1 MSAEPP
7 GKGAPPPEEPGR
19 VPPPP
24 AQPPAAQPSA
34 ATAPATLSREL
45 NLFHLT
51 MLGVGMMIGAGAVIG
66 MGYSVKLAGPGGTL
80 LAFALDGLIAVFTAM
95 SYAEMSSAVPKAGS
109 IYNFARIAFG
119 RPVGFMAGWLS
130 WFASSVAGTFY
141 AVICAEYMVDF
152 LAGLGLLDWLA
163 LDPFWR
169 TRLLAVALALLF
181 VYINYRGVASTGGTA
196 SLLTLGQ
203 TATLAFIGL
212 FGVVVFILHPERLAN
227 FHPFLPR
234 GWSGVLVCM
243 GFEYIAFEGYEVI
256 AEAGDE
262 ALQPRRNLPKA
273 ILYSVLI
280 VTVTYVLVAFA
291 LISGVKGV
299 PGPAWEWLASFG
311 EKGFGAAMQ
320 QLLPLGNLLAVLT
333 VIFAAT
339 SALNATVYS
348 ATRASYALG
357 RDRMLPAFFGRIS
370 AKRSTPHLALLAT
383 TVLIIACLFLPVTDI
398 AAGASIMFLFLF
410 LLANLSVIRMRRNMG
425 EELQYGYVMPL
436 FPLFPVL
443 AILMQAV
450 LAVFIINVSWV
461 AWVVA
466 PAWVGAGVLVFY
478 AWSRSRALPIR
489 EEILSVEETPA
500 PSTAGFRI
508 LLPLMDLAHTLSMIP
523 LARRLAGARQGVIE
537 LLHLLAV
544 PDQVPLS
551 AAREHAL
558 PGQEL
563 IAEAMLYLT
572 YQPSIGSSIVYCRSP
587 ARGILAEARRRR
599 TDLILLGWRGTA
611 ERRRG
616 YVFGSTVDP
625 ILEKAPCN
633 VIVARNPGRPP
644 FRRVL
649 VPVAGGPN
657 SRLALEMA
665 ALLADPAEGRVEALH
680 VVRPG
685 SRAPV
690 QNGYLAETAERS
702 GLPPSRFSLKLLV
715 DEDPKAIILREAR
728 RGGPG
733 GPGRLPH
740 RLLAARAA
748 HQPAGGDRAG
758 MRQADGG
765 GARAAATCAASCRGP
780 APAGGR

>member
-1 MSAEPP
+1 MSDSL
-7 GKGAPPPEEPGR
+7 
-19 VPPPP
+19 
-24 AQPPAAQPSA
+24 PSA
-34 ATAPATLSREL
+34 AAGAGTAGAGTTATLSREL
-45 NLFHLT
+45 RLFDLT

-95 SYAEMSSAVPKAGS
+95 AYAEMSSAVPKAGS

-119 RPVGFMAGWLS
+119 RPVGFMAGWMS

-141 AVICAEYMVDF
+141 AMICAEYMIDF
-152 LAGLGLLDWLA
+152 LGGLGLLGWLP
-163 LDPFWR
+163 LSGFWQG
-169 TRLLAVALALLF
+169 RLLAAVLALLF
-181 VYINYRGVASTGGTA
+181 VYINYRGVASTGSTA

-203 TATLAFIGL
+203 TITLAFIGF

-227 FHPFLPR
+227 FQPFLPR

-262 ALQPRRNLPKA
+262 AMEPRRNLPKA

-280 VTVTYVLVAFA
+280 VTVTYVLVAFS
-291 LISGVKGV
+291 LIAGVKGV
-299 PGPAWEWLASFG
+299 VGPAWEWLASFG
-311 EKGFGAAMQ
+311 EKGFGAAMR
-320 QLLPLGNLLAVLT
+320 QLIPLGNLLAVLT

-370 AKRSTPHLALLAT
+370 ARRSTPHLALAVT
-383 TVLIIACLFLPVTDI
+383 GVLIIGCLFLPITDV
-398 AAGASIMFLFLF
+398 ASGASIMFLFLF
-410 LLANLSVIRMRRNMG
+410 LLANLSVIRMRRNMR

-443 AILMQAV
+443 AVLAQAV

-466 PAWVGAGVLVFY
+466 PAWVGAGVVVFY
-478 AWSRSRALPIR
+478 AWSRSHALPIR
-489 EEILSVEETPA
+489 EEILSVEESPPPT
-500 PSTAGFRI
+500 TAGYRI

-551 AAREHAL
+551 AAGEHAL

-572 YQPSIGSSIVYCRSP
+572 FQPSIGSSIVYCRST
-587 ARGILAEARRRR
+587 ARGILAEARQRR

-611 ERRRG
+611 QRRRG

-625 ILEKAPCN
+625 ILERAPCS
-633 VIVARNPGRPP
+633 VLVARNPGRPP

-657 SRLALEMA
+657 SRMALEIAGM
-665 ALLADPAEGRVEALH
+665 LADPESGRVEALH

-685 SRAPV
+685 SRSPSA
-690 QNGYLAETAERS
+690 NGYLAESAERS
-702 GLPPSRFSLKLLV
+702 GLPASRFSMKTLV
-715 DEDPKAIILREAR
+715 DEDPKAVILREAR
-728 RGGPG
+728 ESDLVVLGASPTGFLR
-733 GPGRLPH
+733 RVLRISLPE
-740 RLLAARAA
+740 LIARECDK
-748 HQPAGGDRAG
+748 P
-758 MRQADGG
+758 MVVVQA
-765 GARAAATCAASCRGP
+765 RRSFSRFLP
-780 APAGGR
+780 RRR